1 MQNKEETRK
10 KKYEICYY
18 LLPLKKNQQQP
29 NNNKKPKSKQNKL
42 TNKKNPTTPKV
53 SSFTHTQHY
62 YSMYVRWLYRLI
74 CLRVYLSPYTSAK
87 IRKTSLKEGALF
99 PLSSLL

>member
-1 MQNKEETRK
+1 M
-10 KKYEICYY
+10 
-18 LLPLKKNQQQP
+18 LLSSSIKKKNQQQP